1 MLCFLKFFSPSYNT
15 DQTKSKHPDCVGNWD
30 GGEGGGQK
38 VTKFL
43 YRLLM
48 CGWRTKGLFFKKL
61 DLGFVFPCL
70 YHGPVVQNL
79 GYNEKDNAQ
88 KLNHG
93 PISFYTDYT
102 GSFQDFRLAH
112 QKNS

>member
-15 DQTKSKHPDCVGNWD
+15 DQTKSKHPDCAGNWD

-48 CGWRTKGLFFKKL
+48 CGWWTKGLFFKKP
-61 DLGFVFPCL
+61 DLGFVFPLL
-70 YHGPVVQNL
+70 YAVPVFPNQV
-79 GYNEKDNAQ
+79 YNKPDNAY
-88 KLNHG
+88 KFNHG
-93 PISFYTDYT
+93 PTSFYADYT
-102 GSFQDFRLAH
+102 CSFQDFRLAH